1 MVVIAALI
9 NLVTSGTSAL
19 NATIDVLRDL
29 GAGPV
34 IGNEALLT
42 VVESL
47 LVRQDSAKVLLGF
60 GLLLALWSA
69 SGYVGTF
76 TRASNRIYG
85 VREGR
90 SWWKLELLQIALAA
104 VALILLAAGG
114 IGLVIS
120 GPLVDAVGDVLH
132 ASETVRR
139 LWSIGRWPVLVVL
152 GITLLSLL
160 FWIAP
165 NVRQPRFRWLTVG
178 GSVALLVW
186 TAITFLFGL
195 YVANFGSYNRTYGSL
210 GAIMAFLVWTY
221 LSNIALLLGVQV
233 NAEVQRGRLRQAGD
247 EDPVTPLAPRLPA
260 EDPGT
265 LESEGGSF
273 NERNFIVSTVT
284 ESVDVDVPVRSAYN
298 QWTQFEEFPQFMD
311 GVNEIHQLDPTH
323 THWKTEI
330 GGVRREFDAEITEQL
345 PDERVAWKSTEGE
358 KQAGVVT
365 FHRLDDTHTRVTV
378 QMDYTPEG
386 LVEKT
391 GSALG
396 AVGHRVKGDL
406 HRFKDFIEQR
416 GGVESGGWRGNVDRP
431 GN

>member
-1 MVVIAALI
+1 MLANTAGGPAMTEKPTVDRDAESDADDVTPRPLPRKIRQLRWRTWRGVLWRSVAGYINDDCSDFAAAMTYQSVTALIPAMVVVVALI
-9 NLVTSGTSAL
+9 NLVTNGTSAL
-19 NATIDVLRDL
+19 TATIDVLRDL

-34 IGNEALLT
+34 IGNPALLNI
-42 VVESL
+42 VESL

-60 GLLLALWSA
+60 GLVLALWSA

-104 VALILLAAGG
+104 VALVLLAAGG

-120 GPLVDAVGDVLH
+120 GPLVDAVGNVLH
-132 ASETVRR
+132 AGEPVRR
-139 LWSIGRWPVLVVL
+139 LWSIGRWPVLVAI
-152 GITLLSLL
+152 GIALLSLL

-178 GSVALLVW
+178 GAIALLVW

-247 EDPVTPLAPRLPA
+247 EDTTAPLAPRLPSD
-260 EDPGT
+260 DPGT
-265 LESEGGSF
+265 S
-273 NERNFIVSTVT
+273 
-284 ESVDVDVPVRSAYN
+284 
-298 QWTQFEEFPQFMD
+298 
-311 GVNEIHQLDPTH
+311 
-323 THWKTEI
+323 
-330 GGVRREFDAEITEQL
+330 
-345 PDERVAWKSTEGE
+345 
-358 KQAGVVT
+358 
-365 FHRLDDTHTRVTV
+365 
-378 QMDYTPEG
+378 
-386 LVEKT
+386 
-391 GSALG
+391 
-396 AVGHRVKGDL
+396 
-406 HRFKDFIEQR
+406 
-416 GGVESGGWRGNVDRP
+416 
-431 GN
+431 